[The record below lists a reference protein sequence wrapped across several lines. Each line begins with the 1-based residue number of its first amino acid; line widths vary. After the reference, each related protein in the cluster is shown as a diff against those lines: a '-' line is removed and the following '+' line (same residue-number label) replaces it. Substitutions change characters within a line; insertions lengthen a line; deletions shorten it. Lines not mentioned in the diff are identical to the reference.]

1 MIAIV
6 CQEVYS
12 YRIIN
17 LTIVEC
23 KSILQAKTRREGL
36 HNKSNHSGM

>member
-1 MIAIV
+1 MEMGKI
-6 CQEVYS
+6 
-12 YRIIN
+12 IIN

-23 KSILQAKTRREGL
+23 KYDKHRLLGKYFE